1 MRGRVATVAV
11 VAVVMAFALSIGR
24 ASAGGD
30 SESCLSKTMDQTN
43 VNSDGTKCQTI
54 VSGAGP
60 NKATAKASGLSLA
73 VSEAENG
80 ATTSADAKQNSKAT
94 VVVHSSSGSATSSGV
109 GAIADVEIMPVGGGK
124 AKATG
129 PNSMAVSEISTA
141 NPAAGG
147 GNVQS
152 NASGDGSIAVA
163 AVEINSMSSE
173 PGFANASAKGGSVSV
188 AAVEET
194 GGGKAKAT
202 SSGLKAEA
210 VSAVD
215 NVCSVKTNA
224 KGANSMAVGECVNSG
239 SVVTVEAT
247 KGSTAVG
254 SDTAAPTCTPMN
266 GGIAKVRSPMGNCG

>member
-1 MRGRVATVAV
+1 MRGRVATTVV
-11 VAVVMAFALSIGR
+11 VAVMGFALSIGR
-24 ASAGGD
+24 ANAGGD
-30 SESCLSKTMDQTN
+30 SESCLAKTMNQTKTN
-43 VNSDGTKCQTI
+43 VDGTECEAV

-60 NKATAKASGLSLA
+60 NKATAKASGLGVA
-73 VSEAENG
+73 VSEAEDG
-80 ATTSADAKQNSKAT
+80 ATTSANAKQNSKAT
-94 VVVHSSSGSATSSGV
+94 VVVHSGTGSATSSGV
-109 GAIADVEIMPVGGGK
+109 GASATVEISPVGGGK
-124 AKATG
+124 ANATG
-129 PNSMAVSEISTA
+129 PNSEAISEISTL
-141 NPAAGG
+141 NPAGGG

-173 PGFANASAKGGSVSV
+173 PGFANASAKGGSESV

-224 KGANSMAVGECVNSG
+224 KGANSMAVGECINSG
-239 SVVTVEAT
+239 SVVSAEAT
-247 KGSTAVG
+247 KGSIAVG
-254 SDTAAPTCTPMN
+254 SDTAVPTCTPMN

>member
-1 MRGRVATVAV
+1 MRGRVATIVV
-11 VAVVMAFALSIGR
+11 VAVVMVFALSIGR

-30 SESCLSKTMDQTN
+30 SESCLAKTMNQTKTN
-43 VNSDGTKCQTI
+43 VDGTECQAI

-60 NKATAKASGLSLA
+60 NKATAKASGKSIA
-73 VSEAENG
+73 SSEAANG
-80 ATTSADAKQNSKAT
+80 ATTSADAKQNSHAIS
-94 VVVHSSSGSATSSGV
+94 VVNAGTGSATSSGD
-109 GAIADVEIMPVGGGK
+109 GATATVEISPVGGGK

-129 PNSMAVSEISTA
+129 PNSEALSEISTL

-163 AVEINSMSSE
+163 AVEVDSMSSE
-173 PGFANASAKGGSVSV
+173 PGFANASAKGGSESV

-202 SSGLKAEA
+202 SSGSKAEA

-215 NVCSVKTNA
+215 NVCTVKTNA
-224 KGANSMAVGECVNSG
+224 KGANSMAVGECINSG
-239 SVVTVEAT
+239 SSVTVEAT

-254 SDTAAPTCTPMN
+254 SDTSAPTCTPMN

>member
-80 ATTSADAKQNSKAT
+80 ATTSANAKQNSEAT
-94 VVVHSSSGSATSSGV
+94 CVVNAGTGSATSSGV
-109 GAIADVEIMPVGGGK
+109 GAQAVVDIMPVGGGK

-152 NASGDGSIAVA
+152 TASGDGSVAVA
-163 AVEINSMSSE
+163 AVEVSSMSSE

-215 NVCSVKTNA
+215 NVCTVKTNA
-224 KGANSMAVGECVNSG
+224 KGANSMAVGECINSG
-239 SVVTVEAT
+239 SVITVEAT